1 MFSMSIFP
9 ENPSS
14 SGKSK
19 TKNVPSLKYFVL
31 DPLNG
36 DLGCFKK
43 ESDYKD
49 THSEKA
55 VFIKL

>member
-1 MFSMSIFP
+1 MSIFP